1 MPKVL
6 VSDKLAKEGIAILE
20 KVSDVD
26 VNTGLS
32 EDELCGI
39 IGNYDGLVIRSGTTV
54 TAKVL
59 EHASR
64 LKIIGRAGVGVDN
77 VDVPVASSKGIIVCN
92 SPGGNTLAAAE
103 LSIAMLMALCRNIPQ
118 AVLSMKNKEW
128 KRALYKGIEL
138 YGKTIAILGLG
149 KIGQTVAKRC
159 QAFHMKVIAYDP
171 FLPAEVAASMGVELM
186 DLDKCLAEADFIT
199 LHLPKNKDTLGLIN
213 KDKFALMKDGVKI
226 VNCARGG
233 IIDDNDLIE
242 ALKSG
247 KVSGA
252 ALDVY
257 VSEPPDFS
265 CELFSMDNVIT
276 TPHLGASTAEAQVS
290 VAVDVAEQ
298 IAAVFSGG
306 TARSAVN
313 MPAIPSDVMEKISPY
328 VDLAGKL
335 AKFLEGTGAQGAG
348 KLEIIYA
355 GKIAAEAN
363 TEYIKRSAIT
373 GFLSSALGSSVNMIN
388 ANDAAKDRGLRITET
403 KVQDSGDYSSLITLK
418 ASVQGEERFISGTV
432 FDGALCR
439 ITNLNGFKLDA
450 SCEGIN
456 LVIMHYDKPGVI
468 GCIGSVL
475 GNAGIN
481 IAGMNVGRNVK
492 GREACMLLSVDS
504 EADAASIEA
513 LAALDNVISVNQ
525 IHIG

>member
-6 VSDKLAKEGIAILE
+6 VSDKLANEGIAILE

-59 EHASR
+59 EHASK

-77 VDVPVASSKGIIVCN
+77 VDVPAASSKGIIVCN

-103 LSIAMLMALCRNIPQ
+103 LSVAMLMALCRNIPQ
-118 AVLSMKNKEW
+118 AVMSMKNKEW
-128 KRALYKGIEL
+128 KRSLYKGIEL

-149 KIGQTVAKRC
+149 KIGRTVAKRC
-159 QAFHMKVIAYDP
+159 QAFHMKVVAYDP
-171 FLPAEVAASMGVELM
+171 FLPAEVAESMGVELM
-186 DLDKCLAEADFIT
+186 ELDKCLGAADFIS

-233 IIDDNDLIE
+233 IIDDNDLIA

-265 CELFSMDNVIT
+265 CELFEMDNVIT
-276 TPHLGASTAEAQVS
+276 TPHLGASTEEAQIS

-298 IAAVFSGG
+298 IADVFAGG

-313 MPAIPSDVMEKISPY
+313 MPSVPAEVMEKIAPF
-328 VDLAGKL
+328 VDLAKKL
-335 AKFLEGTGAQGAG
+335 AAFSGGISSRAAD

-355 GKIAAEAN
+355 GRIAAEPN
-363 TEYIKRSAIT
+363 TEYIKRSAVV
-373 GFLSSALGSSVNMIN
+373 GLLSSALGSSVNMIN
-388 ANDAAKDRGLRITET
+388 AAEVAKERGLKITET
-403 KVQDSGDYSSLITLK
+403 KVEDSGDYSSLITLK
-418 ASVQGEERFISGTV
+418 SGGNVISGTV
-432 FDGALCR
+432 FDGQLAR
-439 ITNLNGFKLDA
+439 ITNLNGYKLDA
-450 SCEGIN
+450 GCEGIN
-456 LVIMHYDKPGVI
+456 LVIMHQDKPGVI

-481 IAGMNVGRNVK
+481 IAGMNVGRNSK
-492 GREACMLLSVDS
+492 GCEACMLLTIDS
-504 EADAASIEA
+504 EADSATIDA
-513 LAALDNVISVNQ
+513 LAALDSVITVNQ
-525 IHIG
+525 IHIF